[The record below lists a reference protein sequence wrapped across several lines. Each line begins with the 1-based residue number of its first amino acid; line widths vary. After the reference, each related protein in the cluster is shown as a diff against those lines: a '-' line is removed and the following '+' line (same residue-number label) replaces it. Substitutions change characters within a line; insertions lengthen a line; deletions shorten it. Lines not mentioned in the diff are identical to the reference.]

1 MIAIDIRCSQGHL
14 FEGWFDNLEAFEEQ
28 KEKKLVACPYCDDT
42 SVSRVLSP
50 VAVKKS
56 RNKRETPVPV
66 NIDYQKLAKEVV
78 DYIHENFEDVGP
90 GFTAE
95 ALKIHY
101 GVTEK
106 KNIRGSATE
115 EEEKTLK
122 DEGVDFFK
130 IPFQK
135 KDDEEKKN

>member
-122 DEGVDFFK
+122 DEGVEFLK
-130 IPFQK
+130 VPVQK

>member
-1 MIAIDIRCSQGHL
+1 MIAIDIQCSQGHL
-14 FEGWFDNLEAFEEQ
+14 FEGWFDNLDAFEAQ
-28 KEKKLVACPYCDDT
+28 KNKKLVACPYCEDT
-42 SVSRVLSP
+42 SVMRVLSP

-56 RNKRETPVPV
+56 RNRNEEPLQV

-90 GFTAE
+90 RFASE

-101 GVTEK
+101 GVSEK
-106 KNIRGSATE
+106 KNIRGSATRD
-115 EEEKTLK
+115 EEKTLK
-122 DEGVDFFK
+122 DEGVEFFK
-130 IPFQK
+130 LPFTK